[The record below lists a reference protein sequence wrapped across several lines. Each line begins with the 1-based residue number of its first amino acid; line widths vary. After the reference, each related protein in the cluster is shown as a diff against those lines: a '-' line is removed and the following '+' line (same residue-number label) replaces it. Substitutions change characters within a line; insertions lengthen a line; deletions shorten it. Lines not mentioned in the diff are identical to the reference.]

1 MRFFIPTDWKVLV
14 LDDDLDRVVWFKQRL
29 PDALFAQ
36 TADEA
41 IKLLEDNSF
50 QAAFLDH
57 DLHWTH
63 IADIGIFKGTG
74 REVAGF
80 MQKIRFKGSVV
91 IHSRNVLGAAMM
103 HKYLPQAQVSPYG
116 EFEVQLRHSD
126 EGL

>member
-1 MRFFIPTDWKVLV
+1 MRFFIPTNWKVLV

-29 PDALFAQ
+29 PDAMFAQ

-41 IKLLEDNSF
+41 IKVLKDNSF

-74 REVAGF
+74 REVASF
-80 MQKIRFKGSVV
+80 MQKIKFKGPVV
-91 IHSRNVLGAAMM
+91 IHSRTSSGR
-103 HKYLPQAQVSPYG
+103 P
-116 EFEVQLRHSD
+116 
-126 EGL
+126 